1 MMMIGNR
8 TNDTEKLDNSAP
20 IRYFVADSRKHDPE
34 NPFEL
39 RIGYSFSV
47 KAMELC
53 VKSMNVGEKSRFLC
67 QNE

>member
-1 MMMIGNR
+1 MMIGNR
-8 TNDTEKLDNSAP
+8 TNDEGSDSLNSAP
-20 IRYFVADSRKHDPE
+20 VRYFVADSRQHDPD

-53 VKSMNVGEKSRFLC
+53 VKSMSIGEKSRFLC

>member
-1 MMMIGNR
+1 MKTVAASISHSEN
-8 TNDTEKLDNSAP
+8 LDDAP
-20 IRYFVADSRKHDPE
+20 IRQLVADSRQHDAE

-53 VKSMNVGEKSRFLC
+53 VKSMTVGEKSRFLC

>member
-1 MMMIGNR
+1 MIIGNR
-8 TNDTEKLDNSAP
+8 TDEGSENLNSAP
-20 IRYFVADSRKHDPE
+20 VRYFVADSRQHDPE

-47 KAMELC
+47 KALELC
-53 VKSMNVGEKSRFLC
+53 VKSMSIGEKSRFLC